1 MRAIAYIDR
10 AAHKSAEAYYN
21 WADVEP
27 ITFGGTVIDLLQ
39 VSSTYGLHGL
49 TFFDVM
55 HNIGTSLGQGEGAVL
70 VGHGNDHALLLPLS
84 KKTTQKLTRKT
95 VTTLNN
101 YLSGADKR
109 TAVQVAGS
117 VDIRIKSKTTFLDLC
132 DWIEVVRERNLGHVA
147 LRACNLGQSGVGF
160 LEELKILFN
169 CKMVSGPM
177 IKDAYISWNP
187 NNVAH
192 SLEDFEKV
200 IKDPKFRH
208 MVVWGTTPNRV
219 AIQTSQSA
227 SQAADHSFSIE
238 SLAESSTAIQAFLD
252 EQFPTTKRL
261 LYRLGES
268 VPIHGFYYKGAVVF
282 PNTDYYAKLICTAP
296 SFKEIPLPMYFPP
309 EEAVRPGLIGRIR
322 SNIQLRRARRN
333 S

>member
-1 MRAIAYIDR
+1 MRLRGKFAIVTGGSEGIGLAIAE
-10 AAHKSAEAYYN
+10 AFAH
-21 WADVEP
+21 
-27 ITFGGTVIDLLQ
+27 
-39 VSSTYGLHGL
+39 
-49 TFFDVM
+49 
-55 HNIGTSLGQGEGAVL
+55 EGAAICIIGRSTEKLASASRQLGDALRLSIAADLSTEQGMAAVAEEIRKSGSKIDVL
-70 VGHGNDHALLLPLS
+70 V
-84 KKTTQKLTRKT
+84 
-95 VTTLNN
+95 NN
-101 YLSGADKR
+101 A
-109 TAVQVAGS
+109 A
-117 VDIRIKSKTTFLDLC
+117 
-132 DWIEVVRERNLGHVA
+132 
-147 LRACNLGQSGVGF
+147 
-160 LEELKILFN
+160 
-169 CKMVSGPM
+169 
-177 IKDAYISWNP
+177 
-187 NNVAH
+187 VAH
-192 SLEDFEKV
+192 VEDFEKV

-261 LYRLGES
+261 LYRPGQS